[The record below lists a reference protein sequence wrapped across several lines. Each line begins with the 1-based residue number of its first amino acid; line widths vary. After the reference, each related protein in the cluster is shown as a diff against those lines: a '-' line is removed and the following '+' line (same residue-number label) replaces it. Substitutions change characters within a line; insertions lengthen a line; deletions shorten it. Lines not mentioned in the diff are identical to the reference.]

1 MQSDSVRAG
10 HRLRVQALREKASGY
25 QALRAQLQRELDL
38 RTQEVEALSLKLDT
52 LGKVGEL
59 FRALMDRL
67 VMDHVKSI
75 EGVITEGLQSI
86 FVDLDLS
93 FEASV
98 TTRYN
103 KIAIDFFLRQDNQR
117 MPIKGHP
124 LEAFGGGP
132 SSIASLILKV
142 LAIRRLKK
150 WPLLALDETLAAVSD
165 EYIDQTG
172 MFLRQLAVKTGIQI
186 LLVTHKTSFL
196 EHAVIGYRGTEIVAD
211 DGTRHL
217 RLQQE
222 PRAHAL

>member
-1 MQSDSVRAG
+1 MQSDAIRSG
-10 HRLRVQALREKASGY
+10 HRLRVKALREKASGI
-25 QALRAQLQRELDL
+25 QALRAQLQRDLDL
-38 RTQEVEALSLKLDT
+38 RTQEVEALTLKVDQLN
-52 LGKVGEL
+52 KVGEL

-67 VMDHVKSI
+67 VVDHVKSI
-75 EGVITEGLQSI
+75 ESVVTEGLRTI

-103 KIAIDFFLRQDNQR
+103 KIAIDFNLRQDNQR

-132 SSIASLILKV
+132 SSVAALILKV
-142 LAIRRLKK
+142 LAMRRLKK

-172 MFLRQLAVKTGIQI
+172 VFLRQLAEKTGFSI
-186 LLVTHKTSFL
+186 LLVTHKPSFL
-196 EHAVIGYRGTEIVAD
+196 EHAVNGYKGTEIVAE

-217 RLQQE
+217 RLQRE
-222 PRAHAL
+222 ATHAN